1 MRSGRPESVPTAS
14 EAAAGARVC
23 SVSALHGTAGAA
35 DGLYGMLGSPGIPG
49 GNERRRRSSGTRSS
63 PAMPDGGFGCS
74 WGGGYRAQSKGER
87 GRGGVGAHS
96 GAVGM
101 VSRLGGA
108 PEWPNRRRRSS
119 AAGEGK
125 TSGVAFRGSSGR
137 VTRRGGRGRTGGA
150 SWGVGEARG
159 GRWPWVR
166 RRWRRAPLGGVR
178 ERETEEGMGSRGRE
192 GRCRGRGRLRG
203 VARESG
209 RLPRR
214 SRRWPALFGRAPR
227 LASARPP
234 GRGGRGQRR
243 RRWAGPSWAGPG
255 GLHG

>member
-1 MRSGRPESVPTAS
+1 MAGSTCHGPRGGQTPGQQGLTRRRFVAGGNRRGGGLGLAPPASKWTEESGYGELELTRARFSKQQQLGRPETTAPS
-14 EAAAGARVC
+14 LAAAAGARAC
-23 SVSALHGTAGAA
+23 SVSALHSTAGAA

-49 GNERRRRSSGTRSS
+49 GNERRRRSSGARSS
-63 PAMPDGGFGCS
+63 PAMADGGFGCS
-74 WGGGYRAQSKGER
+74 WGGGYRAQSKGEK

-125 TSGVAFRGSSGR
+125 TSGLAFRGSSGR

-150 SWGVGEARG
+150 SRGVGEARG

-166 RRWRRAPLGGVR
+166 RR
-178 ERETEEGMGSRGRE
+178 
-192 GRCRGRGRLRG
+192 
-203 VARESG
+203 
-209 RLPRR
+209 
-214 SRRWPALFGRAPR
+214 
-227 LASARPP
+227 
-234 GRGGRGQRR
+234 
-243 RRWAGPSWAGPG
+243 
-255 GLHG
+255 

>member
-1 MRSGRPESVPTAS
+1 MWVLAATETWTAAS
-14 EAAAGARVC
+14 KLR
-23 SVSALHGTAGAA
+23 LRW
-35 DGLYGMLGSPGIPG
+35 D
-49 GNERRRRSSGTRSS
+49 R
-63 PAMPDGGFGCS
+63 
-74 WGGGYRAQSKGER
+74 GYRAQSRRGRER
-87 GRGGVGAHS
+87 GDVGAHS

-178 ERETEEGMGSRGRE
+178 ERKTEEGMGSRGRE

-227 LASARPP
+227 LASAYWQMKTTS
-234 GRGGRGQRR
+234 GEGVCG
-243 RRWAGPSWAGPG
+243 G
-255 GLHG
+255 GLGHQLDQRCGGAKLGRFVAPGKLGFSLLFCFFI